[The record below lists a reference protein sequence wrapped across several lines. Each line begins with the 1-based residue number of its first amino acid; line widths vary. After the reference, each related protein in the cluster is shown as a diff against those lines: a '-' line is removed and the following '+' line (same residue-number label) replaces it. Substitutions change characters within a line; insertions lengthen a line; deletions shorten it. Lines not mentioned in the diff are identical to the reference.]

1 MAVLKPETPAD
12 QLIVALDLPSVD
24 DAEAVVSELG
34 DAVTFYKIGFQ
45 LVLAGGLAFA
55 EELVAAGRRVF
66 LDLKLLDIDN
76 TVASAVESAV
86 RRDFTLLTIHAY
98 PKAMRAAVAA
108 RGNAGLGLLGVTV
121 LTSMDDADVAA
132 AGYAVSLEEL
142 VDARVRDA
150 VAAGMDGIVA
160 SAAEAAAIRRIV
172 GPDRLIV
179 TPGVRPKGD
188 AAGDQKR
195 VVTPA
200 DAIRADADY
209 LVVGRP
215 IVAARD
221 RKTAAERIID
231 EIASAAAR

>member
-1 MAVLKPETPAD
+1 MATVKPETPAES
-12 QLIVALDLPSVD
+12 LIVALDLPSVD
-24 DAEAVVSELG
+24 EAEGVVAELGEAVS
-34 DAVTFYKIGFQ
+34 FYKIGFQ
-45 LVLAGGLAFA
+45 LVIAGGLSLA
-55 EELVAAGRRVF
+55 EDLVAAGRRVF

-76 TVASAVESAV
+76 TVASGVESAV
-86 RRDFTLLTIHAY
+86 KRDFTFLTIHAY

-108 RGNAGLGLLGVTV
+108 RGDAGLALLGVTV

-142 VDARVRDA
+142 IDARVRDA

-160 SAAEAAAIRRIV
+160 SAAEAATIRRIV

-179 TPGVRPKGD
+179 TPGVRPRGEG
-188 AAGDQKR
+188 AGDQKR

-200 DAIRADADY
+200 DAIKAGADY

-215 IVAARD
+215 IVGARD
-221 RKTAAERIID
+221 RKTAAERIIE
-231 EIASAAAR
+231 EIASARG

>member
-1 MAVLKPETPAD
+1 MGILRPKTPAD
-12 QLIVALDLPSVD
+12 RLIVALDLPSVD
-24 DAEAVVSELG
+24 EAEAVVAELG

-45 LVLAGGLAFA
+45 LVIAGGMALA
-55 EELVAAGRRVF
+55 EELVAAGRKVF

-86 RRDFTLLTIHAY
+86 KRDFAFLTIHAY

-108 RGNAGLGLLGVTV
+108 RGSARLGLLGVTV

-132 AGYAVSLEEL
+132 AGYSVSLEEL

-179 TPGVRPKGD
+179 TPGVRPAGS
-188 AAGDQKR
+188 ASGDQKR

-200 DAIRADADY
+200 AAVHAGADY

-215 IVAARD
+215 IVAAPN
-221 RKTAAERIID
+221 RKAAAERIID
-231 EIASAAAR
+231 EIASAQR

>member
-1 MAVLKPETPAD
+1 MAAVKPETSAD
-12 QLIVALDLPSVD
+12 RLIVALDLPSLD
-24 DAEAVVSELG
+24 EAEAVVTELG
-34 DAVTFYKIGFQ
+34 DAVSFYKIGFQ
-45 LVLAGGLAFA
+45 LVIAGGLSLA
-55 EELVAAGRRVF
+55 EDLVAAGRKVF

-86 RRDFTLLTIHAY
+86 KRDFTFLTIHAY

-108 RGNAGLGLLGVTV
+108 RGDAALGLLGVTV

-160 SAAEAAAIRRIV
+160 SAAEAAAIRRIA

-179 TPGVRPKGD
+179 TPGVRPRGD

-200 DAIRADADY
+200 DAVHAGADY

-221 RKTAAERIID
+221 RKTAAARIIE
-231 EIASAAAR
+231 EIASAAG

>member
-1 MAVLKPETPAD
+1 MAILRPTTPAER
-12 QLIVALDLPSVD
+12 LIVALDLPSVD
-24 DAEAVVSELG
+24 EAEAVVSELG
-34 DAVTFYKIGFQ
+34 DAVGFYKIGFQ
-45 LVLAGGLAFA
+45 LVIAGGMTLAA
-55 EELVAAGRRVF
+55 ELVAAGRRVF

-86 RRDFTLLTIHAY
+86 KRDFTFLTIHAY
-98 PKAMRAAVAA
+98 PKAMRAAVGA
-108 RGNAGLGLLGVTV
+108 RGDARLGLLGVTV
-121 LTSMDDADVAA
+121 LTSMDDADIAA

-179 TPGVRPKGD
+179 TPGVRPRGD
-188 AAGDQKR
+188 APGDQKR
-195 VVTPA
+195 VLTPA
-200 DAIRADADY
+200 AAIKAGADY

-215 IVAARD
+215 IVGAPDRHAA
-221 RKTAAERIID
+221 AARIID
-231 EIASAAAR
+231 EIASARP